1 MKTEILIDAIGQI
14 DARYVEEA
22 ELWTPKVD
30 RSERKVSG
38 FWSLSRKRAL
48 ATAACFA
55 LIVTGLLVALRNPGR
70 EDMAD
75 GAHMGANNLKGS
87 EESQEAGGDSGG
99 MENGA
104 ADQTDGAGQENKA
117 GQADGAG
124 QENKA
129 GQAEQSG
136 GAGRADGAEQSGGA
150 GQSDGAGQPDADAP
164 TYAATQGGPD
174 RVKDYLLE
182 ALGDTESIAVTRYSG
197 GREKAYTLEGA
208 DVKALKEWMKTLT
221 LGEEAIF
228 EEGAYPGE
236 VSEGGEVYY
245 FETLEGGAVF
255 SYRDFG
261 DCYLVLK
268 DHWYPVLNP
277 AQPPLPD

>member
-104 ADQTDGAGQENKA
+104 SDQA
-117 GQADGAG
+117 
-124 QENKA
+124 
-129 GQAEQSG
+129 
-136 GAGRADGAEQSGGA
+136 GGA
-150 GQSDGAGQPDADAP
+150 GQSYGEGQSDGASQSDGGGQSHGAAQENGAGQRDADAP
-164 TYAATQGGPD
+164 GDKATQGVTEAD
-174 RVKDYLLE
+174 TVKNHLLE
-182 ALGDTESIAVTRYSG
+182 DLGDTESIAVTHYSG
-197 GREKAYTLEGA
+197 GREEAYTLDKA
-208 DVKALKEWMKTLT
+208 DLEALKEWINNLT
-221 LGEEAIF
+221 LGEEVTF

-236 VSEGGEVYY
+236 ASEGGEVYY

-268 DHWYPVLNP
+268 ERWYPVMNP
-277 AQPPLPD
+277 TEPPL